1 MLKSPVQP
9 GSVPATEA
17 SNARS
22 AILDAAEAVFSQSG
36 YDGASMRMIASEA
49 GVAQALL
56 HYHFH
61 NKDRLFEAVFERR
74 STAASGHRGQ
84 QLSELMEREPNPS
97 LESVLRVLFI
107 PHQESAEPGSIL
119 GGYFQLV
126 AAIGVGSD
134 ARSKDLIA
142 RYFDPIAH
150 RFIQAFLQAVPGLTP
165 ENAVWSYLFAIG
177 SRMQAQATNDR
188 ADRLCHALGIQ
199 KPEPFELLVP
209 FVASGIRSMVKP
221 KAGTAGQT

>member
-1 MLKSPVQP
+1 
-9 GSVPATEA
+9 
-17 SNARS
+17 
-22 AILDAAEAVFSQSG
+22 
-36 YDGASMRMIASEA
+36 MIANEA

-74 STAASGHRGQ
+74 SNAASGHRGQ
-84 QLSELMEREPNPS
+84 MLSELMEREPNPS
-97 LESVLRVLFI
+97 LESVLSVLFI
-107 PHQESAEPGSIL
+107 PHQESAEPGSNL

-126 AAIGVGSD
+126 AAVGVGSD

-165 ENAVWSYLFAIG
+165 EKAVWSYLFAIG
-177 SRMQAQATNDR
+177 SRMQAQAKNDR
-188 ADRLCHALGIQ
+188 ADRLCHTLGL
-199 KPEPFELLVP
+199 KKLEPFELLVP
-209 FVASGIRSMVKP
+209 FVAAGIRSMVK
-221 KAGTAGQT
+221 